1 MFQLVSRPR
10 LNLLHIAF
18 QDVHVGL
25 EVRGERD
32 GVGHF
37 LGDFGCSLLPD
48 FSPKLPHHSHKICQC
63 VPCKARVILAGDR
76 DLPAAPH
83 ASDDAPGHLGNAG
96 AAAPSAARV
105 SKGGWFPD
113 PELWTTTLDYH
124 KIQNF
129 RQISDLFSQI

>member
-1 MFQLVSRPR
+1 MFLRTQFKKWVIEMFQLVSRPR

-37 LGDFGCSLLPD
+37 LGDSGCSLLPG
-48 FSPKLPHHSHKICQC
+48 FSPKLLHQSHKNL
-63 VPCKARVILAGDR
+63 PMSPARRAILAGDR

-83 ASDDAPGHLGNAG
+83 ARDDAPGHLGKL
-96 AAAPSAARV
+96 R
-105 SKGGWFPD
+105 
-113 PELWTTTLDYH
+113 
-124 KIQNF
+124 
-129 RQISDLFSQI
+129 